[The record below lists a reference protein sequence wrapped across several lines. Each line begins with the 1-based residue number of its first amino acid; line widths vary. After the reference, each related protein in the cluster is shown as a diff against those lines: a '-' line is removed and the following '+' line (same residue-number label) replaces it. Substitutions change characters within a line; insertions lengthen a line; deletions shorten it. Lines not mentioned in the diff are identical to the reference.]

1 MTSLRRLTTTP
12 VPFVLRLSGLV
23 ALALFGMSC
32 GDQFLRIGTR
42 FILESH
48 PLGNRL
54 FKKYFALCAE
64 NSITVPQV
72 SCPKYT
78 CFPIDFCH

>member
-32 GDQFLRIGTR
+32 GDGVPMGAGLPSRASLAIAPTMQGPALAGGPSFVSMRAVHGVLTPVGGGT
-42 FILESH
+42 S
-48 PLGNRL
+48 
-54 FKKYFALCAE
+54 
-64 NSITVPQV
+64 
-72 SCPKYT
+72 
-78 CFPIDFCH
+78 